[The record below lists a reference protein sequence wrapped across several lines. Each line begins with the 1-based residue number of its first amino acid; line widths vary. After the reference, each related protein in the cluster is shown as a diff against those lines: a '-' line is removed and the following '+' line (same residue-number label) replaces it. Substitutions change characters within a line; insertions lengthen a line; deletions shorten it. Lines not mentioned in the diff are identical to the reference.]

1 MQIRGKA
8 VFVFDI
14 EVFQNIFHC
23 SVKDTETNTIYKF
36 EISERK
42 NQLRELV
49 KFFKQVNKYITW
61 GEYYTTTKQIESNI
75 IFCGYNNLHY
85 DNPII
90 NYIIE
95 YEDTLM
101 NHNVFTICSSIF
113 NLSKTITTSKED
125 NIDAWKHWKYQIW
138 FDTFD
143 ILTMLYSNKL
153 RVGLKEIQVTMQY
166 PNVQEF
172 VCDWTKPLPLEDFDS
187 MIDYNI
193 NDIESTSELLNRCKD
208 AVDLRIAIE
217 DEYGVR
223 VLSKDGVN
231 IGMKILTQKYLEK
244 TGLTWWDIEGLRSP
258 MDYIP
263 LKDVILP
270 FIKYDSPILNRVLE
284 DMKSQIVSP
293 GRKGYEN
300 NFVFAGLRYTVGVGG
315 IHSKNDPEIIIPK
328 EDEMLIDI
336 DVASLYP
343 SMLIEYGF
351 YPKHLGPEFLEVYS
365 QIKNERIEAKHNGD
379 KVKNE
384 TLKLALNGLS
394 GNLQNEHNFCYSPE
408 AVMKI
413 RINGQL
419 LLLMLAEK
427 LTQAGCRIIQ
437 ANTDGLFVLLK
448 KDNYQRVNTICRNW
462 EQLTKLTLEEE
473 RFEAMY
479 QYAINDYIAVTT
491 LYPDMKK
498 RFLSGE
504 TIIRKSTKKPYTCIE
519 EIQEDFIKTKGM
531 FITKV
536 LLGKGLSAKIIPEAI
551 IKYFVD
557 GTPVEQTI
565 KECKDIKKFLMS
577 EKTGKQWHVEYMN
590 EEQQRT
596 NRFYASTN
604 GGYLWKWKD
613 TGHKEGEI
621 ITYIEPYV
629 GEHKY
634 KASARQYQNMLT
646 ASGVTLLNKFDDK
659 PIEERKINYRYYLR
673 EALKIIEE
681 LQPRQLEL
689 F

>member
-1 MQIRGKA
+1 MIIRGKI
-8 VFVFDI
+8 VYVYDI

-23 SVKDTETNTIYKF
+23 SVKNTETNDIYKF

-49 KFFKQVNKYITW
+49 KFFKQVDKYITW
-61 GEYYTTTKQIESNI
+61 GDYYTTNI
-75 IFCGYNNLHY
+75 NIPANVIFCGYNNLHY

-95 YEDTLM
+95 YEDKLM
-101 NHNVFTICSSIF
+101 QYNIPTICSSIF
-113 NLSKTITTSKED
+113 NLSKTITTSSED
-125 NIDAWKHWKYQIW
+125 NIEAWKHWKYQIW
-138 FDTFD
+138 FNTFD

-193 NDIESTSELLNRCKD
+193 NDIESTSELLNRCKKD
-208 AVDLRIAIE
+208 VDLRIAIE

-244 TGLTWWDIEGLRSP
+244 TGLTWQDIKDLRSP
-258 MDYIP
+258 MSVIP

-270 FIKYDSPILNRVLE
+270 FIKYDSPILQRVLD
-284 DMKSQIVSP
+284 DMKNQIVSP

-300 NFVFAGLRYTVGVGG
+300 KFVFNNLRYSVGVGG
-315 IHSKNDPEIIIPK
+315 IHSVNSPEIIIPRD
-328 EDEMLIDI
+328 DEMLIDI

-343 SMLIEYGF
+343 SMLIEYEF
-351 YPKHLGPEFLEVYS
+351 YPKHLGKEFLEVYK
-365 QIKNERIEAKHNGD
+365 QIKDERIEAKHNGD

-394 GNLQNEHNFCYSPE
+394 GNLQNEHNFCYSPF
-408 AVMKI
+408 AVMQI

-427 LTQAGCRIIQ
+427 LTQIGCRIVQ

-448 KDNYQRVNTICRNW
+448 KDAYSKVNSICREW
-462 EQLTKLTLEEE
+462 EQLTKLTLEED
-473 RFEAMY
+473 RFKAMY
-479 QYAINDYIAVTT
+479 QYAINDYFAIT
-491 LYPDMKK
+491 
-498 RFLSGE
+498 
-504 TIIRKSTKKPYTCIE
+504 
-519 EIQEDFIKTKGM
+519 EDNKVKEKGM
-531 FITKV
+531 FITTIK
-536 LLGKGLSAKIIPEAI
+536 LGKGLTPKIIPKAVI
-551 IKYFVD
+551 SFFKD
-557 GTPVEQTI
+557 GIPVEDTI
-565 KECKDIKKFLMS
+565 KNCTDIRDFLMS

-621 ITYIEPYV
+621 ITYTEPYV
-629 GEHKY
+629 GERKY

-646 ASGVTLLNKFDDK
+646 ASGVTLLNKFDNK
-659 PIEERKINYRYYLR
+659 PIEERKINYRYYIM
-673 EALKIIEE
+673 EAYKIIRDLKP
-681 LQPRQLEL
+681 LQLSL
-689 F
+689 WD

>member
-1 MQIRGKA
+1 MIIRGKI
-8 VFVFDI
+8 VYVYDI

-23 SVKDTETNTIYKF
+23 SVKNTETNDIYKF

-49 KFFKQVNKYITW
+49 KFFKQVDKYITW
-61 GEYYTTTKQIESNI
+61 GDYYTTNI
-75 IFCGYNNLHY
+75 NIPANVIFCGYNNLHY

-95 YEDTLM
+95 YEDKLM
-101 NHNVFTICSSIF
+101 QYNIPTICSSIF
-113 NLSKTITTSKED
+113 NLSKTITTSSED

-193 NDIESTSELLNRCKD
+193 NDIESTSELLNRCKKD
-208 AVDLRIAIE
+208 VDLRIAIE

-244 TGLTWWDIEGLRSP
+244 TGLTWQDIKDLRSP
-258 MDYIP
+258 MSVIP

-270 FIKYDSPILNRVLE
+270 FIKYDSPILQRVLD
-284 DMKSQIVSP
+284 DMKNQIVSP

-300 NFVFAGLRYTVGVGG
+300 KFVFNNLRYSVGVGG
-315 IHSKNDPEIIIPK
+315 IHSVNSPEIIIPRD
-328 EDEMLIDI
+328 DEMLIDI

-343 SMLIEYGF
+343 SMLIEYEF
-351 YPKHLGPEFLEVYS
+351 YPKHLGKEFLEVYK
-365 QIKNERIEAKHNGD
+365 QIKDERIEAKHNGD

-394 GNLQNEHNFCYSPE
+394 GNLQNEHNFCYSPF
-408 AVMKI
+408 AVMQI

-427 LTQAGCRIIQ
+427 LTQIGCRIVQ

-448 KDNYQRVNTICRNW
+448 KDAYSKVNSICREW
-462 EQLTKLTLEEE
+462 EQLTKLTLEED
-473 RFEAMY
+473 RFKAMY
-479 QYAINDYIAVTT
+479 QYAINDYFAITENNKV
-491 LYPDMKK
+491 K
-498 RFLSGE
+498 E
-504 TIIRKSTKKPYTCIE
+504 
-519 EIQEDFIKTKGM
+519 KGM
-531 FITKV
+531 FITAVK
-536 LLGKGLSAKIIPEAI
+536 LGKGLTPKIIPKAVI
-551 IKYFVD
+551 SFFKD
-557 GTPVEQTI
+557 GIPVEDTI
-565 KECKDIKKFLMS
+565 KNCTDIRDFLMS

-613 TGHKEGEI
+613 TSHKEGEI
-621 ITYIEPYV
+621 ITYTEPYV
-629 GEHKY
+629 GERKY

-659 PIEERKINYRYYLR
+659 PIEERKINYRYYIM
-673 EALKIIEE
+673 EAYKIIRDLKP
-681 LQPRQLEL
+681 LQLSL
-689 F
+689 WD

>member
-1 MQIRGKA
+1 MIIRGKI
-8 VFVFDI
+8 VYVYDI

-23 SVKDTETNTIYKF
+23 SVKNTETNDIYKF

-49 KFFKQVNKYITW
+49 KFFKQVDKYITW
-61 GEYYTTTKQIESNI
+61 GDYYTTNI
-75 IFCGYNNLHY
+75 NIPANVIFCGYNNLHY

-95 YEDTLM
+95 YEDKLM
-101 NHNVFTICSSIF
+101 QYNIPTICSSIF
-113 NLSKTITTSKED
+113 NLSKTITTSSED

-193 NDIESTSELLNRCKD
+193 NDIESTSELLNRCKKD
-208 AVDLRIAIE
+208 VDLRIAIE

-244 TGLTWWDIEGLRSP
+244 TGLTWWDIKDLRSP
-258 MDYIP
+258 MSVIP

-270 FIKYDSPILNRVLE
+270 FIKYDSPILQKVLE
-284 DMKSQIVSP
+284 DMKNQIVSP

-300 NFVFAGLRYTVGVGG
+300 KFVFNNLRYSVGVGG
-315 IHSKNDPEIIIPK
+315 IHSVNSPEIIIPRD
-328 EDEMLIDI
+328 DEMLIDI

-343 SMLIEYGF
+343 SMLIEYEF
-351 YPKHLGPEFLEVYS
+351 YPRHLGKEFLEVYK
-365 QIKNERIEAKHNGD
+365 QIKDERIEAKHNGD

-394 GNLQNEHNFCYSPE
+394 GNLQNEHNFCYSPF
-408 AVMKI
+408 AVMQI

-427 LTQAGCRIIQ
+427 LTQIGCRIVQ

-448 KDNYQRVNTICRNW
+448 KDAYSKVNSICREW
-462 EQLTKLTLEEE
+462 EQLTKLTLEED
-473 RFEAMY
+473 RFKAMY
-479 QYAINDYIAVTT
+479 QYAINDYFAIT
-491 LYPDMKK
+491 
-498 RFLSGE
+498 
-504 TIIRKSTKKPYTCIE
+504 
-519 EIQEDFIKTKGM
+519 EDNKVKEKGM
-531 FITKV
+531 FITTVK
-536 LLGKGLSAKIIPEAI
+536 LGKGLTPKIIPKAVI
-551 IKYFVD
+551 SFFKD
-557 GTPVEQTI
+557 GIPVEDTI
-565 KECKDIKKFLMS
+565 KNCTDIRDFLMS

-604 GGYLWKWKD
+604 GGYLWKWKYSND
-613 TGHKEGEI
+613 SDAK
-621 ITYIEPYV
+621 
-629 GEHKY
+629 
-634 KASARQYQNMLT
+634 SYQNMLT
-646 ASGVTLLNKFDDK
+646 ASGVTLLNKFDNK
-659 PIEERKINYRYYLR
+659 PIEERKINYRYYIM
-673 EALKIIEE
+673 EAYKIIRDLKP
-681 LQPRQLEL
+681 LQLSL
-689 F
+689 WD

>member
-1 MQIRGKA
+1 MIIRGKI
-8 VFVFDI
+8 VYVYDI

-23 SVKDTETNTIYKF
+23 SVKNTETNNIYKF

-49 KFFKQVNKYITW
+49 KFFKQVDKYITW
-61 GEYYTTTKQIESNI
+61 GDYYTTNI
-75 IFCGYNNLHY
+75 NIPANVIFCGYNNLHY

-95 YEDTLM
+95 YEDKLM
-101 NHNVFTICSSIF
+101 QYNIPTICSSIF
-113 NLSKTITTSKED
+113 NLSKTITASSED
-125 NIDAWKHWKYQIW
+125 NIDEWKHWKYQIW

-193 NDIESTSELLNRCKD
+193 NDIESTSELLNRCKKD
-208 AVDLRIAIE
+208 VDLRIAIE

-244 TGLTWWDIEGLRSP
+244 TGLTWWDIKDLRSP
-258 MDYIP
+258 MSVIP

-270 FIKYDSPILNRVLE
+270 FIKYDSPILQRVLD
-284 DMKSQIVSP
+284 DMKNQIVSP

-300 NFVFAGLRYTVGVGG
+300 KFVFNNLRYSVGVGG
-315 IHSKNDPEIIIPK
+315 IHSVNSPEIIIPRD
-328 EDEMLIDI
+328 DEIFIDI

-343 SMLIEYGF
+343 SMLIEYEF
-351 YPKHLGPEFLEVYS
+351 YPKHLGKEFLEVYK
-365 QIKNERIEAKHNGD
+365 QIKDERIEAKHNGD

-394 GNLQNEHNFCYSPE
+394 GNLQNEHNFCYSPF
-408 AVMKI
+408 AVMQI

-427 LTQAGCRIIQ
+427 LTQIGCRIVQ

-448 KDNYQRVNTICRNW
+448 KDVYSKVNSICREW
-462 EQLTKLTLEEE
+462 EQLTKLTLEED
-473 RFEAMY
+473 RFKAMY
-479 QYAINDYIAVTT
+479 QYAINDYFAIT
-491 LYPDMKK
+491 
-498 RFLSGE
+498 
-504 TIIRKSTKKPYTCIE
+504 
-519 EIQEDFIKTKGM
+519 EDNKVKEKGM
-531 FITKV
+531 FITTVK
-536 LLGKGLSAKIIPEAI
+536 LGKGLTPKIIPKAVI
-551 IKYFVD
+551 SFFKD
-557 GTPVEQTI
+557 GISVEDTI
-565 KECKDIKKFLMS
+565 KNCTDIRDFLMS

-621 ITYIEPYV
+621 ITYTEPYV
-629 GEHKY
+629 GERKY

-659 PIEERKINYRYYLR
+659 PIEERKINYRYYIM
-673 EALKIIEE
+673 EAYKIIRDLKP
-681 LQPRQLEL
+681 LQLSL
-689 F
+689 WD